1 MLAVFTDANIY
12 WEMSER
18 ILSSDKDHLYMTEI
32 NTLYVTLF
40 WISIYMYLHK
50 KRLNID
56 INEVSF
62 RMCW

>member
-1 MLAVFTDANIY
+1 
-12 WEMSER
+12 
-18 ILSSDKDHLYMTEI
+18 MTEI
-32 NTLYVTLF
+32 NTLYATLF